1 MISDVIESTPI
12 NTLAPTITIVHEL
25 VLHED
30 TRNVSTPLTY
40 VCLVLPGDALSHIT
54 PHHTHSNTYTYKHI
68 LFVKDSV

>member
-30 TRNVSTPLTY
+30 TRNVSTPLT
-40 VCLVLPGDALSHIT
+40 VCLVLPGDALSHIA
-54 PHHTHSNTYTYKHI
+54 PHHTHSNTVYIYKHI